1 MGDVMEKLI
10 AKREKEAEERA
21 TKKMGDVME
30 KLIAKR
36 EKEAAKKATEK
47 AKRAAQAE
55 RIEFAQSL
63 LADNMSLEKVAKHTK
78 LSLKEVRKIAEK
90 MSA

>member
-1 MGDVMEKLI
+1 MEKLI
-10 AKREKEAEERA
+10 AKREKE
-21 TKKMGDVME
+21 V
-30 KLIAKR
+30 
-36 EKEAAKKATEK
+36 AKKATEK
-47 AKRAAQAE
+47 AKRIAQAE
-55 RIEFAQSL
+55 RIEFAQGL